1 VDGHAGRLGT
11 DDRQSVV
18 TGRMA
23 RASRLIIKAVST
35 ANEYASNT
43 RRCDAQR
50 DLNPSDKA
58 RASKVIIGAIATT
71 NENASN
77 TRRRGAQRYLRQTS
91 CNGKACVHTS
101 IEKISLRSRRSPQIS
116 RLIVSFC

>member
-1 VDGHAGRLGT
+1 
-11 DDRQSVV
+11 
-18 TGRMA
+18 MA

-35 ANEYASNT
+35 TNGFASNT

-50 DLNPSDKA
+50 DLNPSDIA

-71 NENASN
+71 NENASD
-77 TRRRGAQRYLRQTS
+77 TRRRGVQKYLRQTP

-101 IEKISLRSRRSPQIS
+101 IEKTPLRSHRSPLIS
-116 RLIVSFC
+116 RLIVSFY